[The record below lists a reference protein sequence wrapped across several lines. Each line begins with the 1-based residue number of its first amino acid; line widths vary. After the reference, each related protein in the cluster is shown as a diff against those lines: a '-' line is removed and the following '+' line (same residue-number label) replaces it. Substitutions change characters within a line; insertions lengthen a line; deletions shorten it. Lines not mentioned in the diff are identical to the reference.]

1 MKTFIGGCLLAAA
14 SVACTSADL
23 RPAAPA
29 GAIAVKFD
37 TAEAEAAL
45 SILEKRVEGD
55 PVTEADWQALF
66 ATAGYR
72 RLKEREAWM
81 GRDFT
86 DADFKT
92 FMEVPR
98 SAEEVAGLR
107 RTLQDW
113 TSQPIDAPAKTAF
126 AYLPAHARLKATVYP
141 TIKPKKNEFVFDTR
155 RDPAIFLYLDADVPA
170 AKARNTMAHELHHIG
185 QNSVCP
191 PEEPKDKAAKP
202 EPAVVK
208 LQGWVGS
215 FSEGFAVLAAAG
227 GPRPD
232 PLVDRGPQESAE
244 WAGNVAKFDQ
254 LMAEQNAYFLQ
265 VLDGKAGDDKAVDAK
280 MMGYFGFQG
289 PWYTVGWKMAVT
301 IESQFGRQRAIDV
314 FCDQRRLLATYN
326 EAAALQNKTLAKPLP
341 LWDERLARVLSE

>member
-1 MKTFIGGCLLAAA
+1 MKTWICSATLTV
-14 SVACTSADL
+14 SVAACSIPTAGT
-23 RPAAPA
+23 APP
-29 GAIAVKFD
+29 GAIDVKFD

-45 SILEKRVEGD
+45 SILEKRAKGD
-55 PVTEADWQALF
+55 PVPEADWQALF

-86 DADFKT
+86 DAEFKA
-92 FMEVPR
+92 FMETPR

-107 RTLQDW
+107 RTLRDW
-113 TSQPIDAPAKTAF
+113 TSQPIDAAAKTAF
-126 AYLPAHARLKATVYP
+126 AYLPAHARMKGTVYP
-141 TIKPKKNEFVFDTR
+141 MIKPKKNEFVFDTR
-155 RDPAIFLYLDADVPA
+155 RDPAIFLYLDPGSPV

-191 PEEPKDKAAKP
+191 PEKTKNESAGSDPV
-202 EPAVVK
+202 VVK

-232 PLVDRGPQESAE
+232 PLSDRSSEESAE
-244 WAGNVAKFDQ
+244 WTRNVGKFDE

-265 VLDGKAGDDKAVDAK
+265 VLDGKAGDDKAIDAK
-280 MMGYFGFQG
+280 MMGYFGVQG

-301 IESQFGRQRAIDV
+301 IESQFGRQRAIEA
-314 FCDQRRLLATYN
+314 FCEPGQLLATYN
-326 EAAALQNKTLAKPLP
+326 EAAIQQNRSHGVALP
-341 LWDERLARVLSE
+341 LWDVRLTTALTG